1 MRFEDKDKSLNNTP
15 ALENQAAKRQKL
27 EGGQLR
33 KVNILIFTCS
43 FVMNLLH
50 NMLPIIVTACNPKYS

>member
-1 MRFEDKDKSLNNTP
+1 MRFENKDKSLNNTP

-33 KVNILIFTCS
+33 KVIFS
-43 FVMNLLH
+43 
-50 NMLPIIVTACNPKYS
+50 